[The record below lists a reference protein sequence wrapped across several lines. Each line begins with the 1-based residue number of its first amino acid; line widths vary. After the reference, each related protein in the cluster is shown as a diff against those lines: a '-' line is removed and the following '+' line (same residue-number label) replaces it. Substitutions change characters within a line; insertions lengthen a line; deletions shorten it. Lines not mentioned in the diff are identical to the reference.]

1 MKIWIRLLTDNK
13 LVQDKIYL
21 CDAINSTEKFE
32 EVLRDVCHELD
43 LPTPVVLDA
52 HFINL
57 IRFHNAKFRPDD
69 FVEALD
75 YDIMIVEDCKE

>member
-13 LVQDKIYL
+13 LVKDKIYH
-21 CDAINSTEKFE
+21 CDTINSTEKME

-43 LPTPVVLDA
+43 LATPVVLDT
-52 HFINL
+52 HFLNF

-69 FVEALD
+69 FVEELG